1 MKAIDLH
8 YATNVSA
15 QFVFDGDEWDIE
27 TYTVQRRVSVHMSA
41 DVCGWDIVI
50 HYTEVG
56 ESSFEI

>member
-27 TYTVQRRVSVHMSA
+27 IYTVQRRVSVCVWRGHR
-41 DVCGWDIVI
+41 DLHGV
-50 HYTEVG
+50 EVG
-56 ESSFEI
+56 ECMCVEGT